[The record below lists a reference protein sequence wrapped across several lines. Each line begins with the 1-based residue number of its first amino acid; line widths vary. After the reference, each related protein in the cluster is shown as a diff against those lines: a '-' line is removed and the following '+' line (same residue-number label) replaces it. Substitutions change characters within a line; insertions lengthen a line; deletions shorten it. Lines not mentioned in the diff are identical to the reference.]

1 MSDATLPLS
10 SAWAIWYHK
19 CDDDRWDIGSYRKV
33 FTFDTV
39 QDFWKMANA
48 MPPVSAG
55 GLYFVMRAGV
65 LPIYEDEQ
73 NEPGGMWSFRL
84 NKRKLQE
91 SWTLTLLHLVGNTLA
106 TDMRPVN
113 GVSINPNTAVMKIW
127 VGRAPEDTYQTP
139 TTRRMQEIKGNLQAG
154 RHHIEIPIQS
164 AKLVLNARPNL
175 IEGIVKLIQ
184 PWNKHLLSSS

>member
-127 VGRAPEDTYQTP
+127 VGRAPEDTERPDITASIPNVQPTKAKYTP
-139 TTRRMQEIKGNLQAG
+139 HRRG
-154 RHHIEIPIQS
+154 
-164 AKLVLNARPNL
+164 
-175 IEGIVKLIQ
+175 
-184 PWNKHLLSSS
+184 